1 MYTLAVLTN
10 PSLWLTMDDTHIVPT
25 EEPSMSCREHVVP
38 ALTAL
43 LGPTQVIS
51 DGPRLALYRLDG
63 LRPSRG
69 YRNRQRLGVMPGCV
83 VRPRRTADVQAL
95 VQWASAAQV
104 ALVPYGG
111 GTGLM
116 GGATT
121 DGQSVLVD
129 FKDMADILVIRPEDR
144 HAVVQA
150 GVVLSRLEGALQ
162 AEGLTLGHDPWTIGI
177 ATIGGTISTN
187 GLGYRGG
194 QYGSMG
200 EQVLGLEVV
209 LRDGQVLS
217 TRAGQSSWTG
227 PDLTQ
232 LFIGAEGVF
241 GLITEAT
248 LQVFPAPEAHAL
260 LALAFPTFAHGF
272 AAVAEMAAVGVRPA
286 LMELSEDFPTGDLPR
301 SLIERH
307 PGVRLYLGCEGFQEF
322 VEAQRGRAVTICQ
335 HHAGK
340 DLGEAVAR
348 AFWQSRH
355 RTAER
360 FQQDRLQNLPRGILD
375 TRPEASFDY
384 IHIALP
390 TSQVLLYRE
399 QAMDLCQHRGILVT
413 QCGIWTRPELFS
425 MALHNPG
432 GRVELLAD
440 TVDRLLE
447 LAQDMGGSMEYCHGV
462 GVRLAHLL
470 ARELGAGTKILSALK
485 RSLDPDSVLN
495 PGKLG
500 LAPECNRPRA

>member
-1 MYTLAVLTN
+1 
-10 PSLWLTMDDTHIVPT
+10 
-25 EEPSMSCREHVVP
+25 MSRLEHVIA

-51 DGPRLALYRLDG
+51 DAPRLALYRSDG

-69 YRNRQRLGVMPGCV
+69 YRDRQRLGVMPGCV
-83 VRPRRTADVQAL
+83 VRPRRTAEVQAL
-95 VQWASAAQV
+95 VQWANASHV

-116 GGATT
+116 GGAMS
-121 DGQSVLVD
+121 DGASVLLD
-129 FKDMADILVIRPEDR
+129 FRDMADILAIRREDR

-150 GVVLSRLEGALQ
+150 GVVLSRLQDALQ
-162 AEGLTLGHDPWTIGI
+162 AEGLTLGHDPWTVGV
-177 ATIGGTISTN
+177 ATVGGTISTN

-209 LRDGQVLS
+209 LPDGQVLR
-217 TRAGQSSWTG
+217 TRAVPKSSTG

-260 LALAFPTFAHGF
+260 LAFAFPTFVHGF
-272 AAVAEMAAVGVRPA
+272 AAAAEMAAVGLQPA
-286 LMELSEDFPTGDLPR
+286 LMELTEDFPTGDAAR
-301 SLIERH
+301 SLIERY
-307 PGVRLYLGCEGFQEF
+307 PGVSLYLGCEGFQAL
-322 VEAQRGRAVTICQ
+322 VEAQRGRAAAICLQ
-335 HHAGK
+335 HAGK
-340 DLGEAVAR
+340 DLGEAAAR
-348 AFWQSRH
+348 AFWHSRH

-360 FQQDRLQNLPRGILD
+360 FQQERLQNLPRGVLD

-390 TSQVLLYRE
+390 TSQVLRYRE
-399 QAMDLCQHRGILVT
+399 RALDLCQHHGVIAT

-432 GRVELLAD
+432 GRLEILAD

-470 ARELGAGTKILSALK
+470 ARELGAGTEVLSALK
-485 RSLDPDSVLN
+485 RSLDPDAVLN

-500 LAPECNRPRA
+500 LEKNRSCNSG

>member
-1 MYTLAVLTN
+1 MSGLVALTNLAV
-10 PSLWLTMDDTHIVPT
+10 SLTMDDTPMSPR
-25 EEPSMSCREHVVP
+25 EEPFMSRLEPVIP

-51 DGPRLALYRLDG
+51 DVSQLALYRLDG

-69 YRNRQRLGVMPGCV
+69 YRDRQRLGIIPACV
-83 VRPRRTADVQAL
+83 VRPRQTAEVQAL
-95 VQWASAAQV
+95 VQWATAAHV

-116 GGATT
+116 GGTMA
-121 DGQSVLVD
+121 DEESVLVD
-129 FKDMADILVIRPEDR
+129 FRDLAAIVAIRREDR

-150 GVVLSRLEGALQ
+150 GVVLSRLEDALQ
-162 AEGLTLGHDPWTIGI
+162 AEGLTLGHDPWTVGI
-177 ATIGGTISTN
+177 ATVGGTISTN

-209 LRDGQVLS
+209 LPDGQVLR
-217 TRAGQSSWTG
+217 TRAVPKSSTG

-232 LFIGAEGVF
+232 FFIGAEGVF

-248 LQVFPAPEAHAL
+248 LQVFPAPETHAL
-260 LALAFPTFAHGF
+260 LAFTFPTFAHGF
-272 AAVAEMAAVGVRPA
+272 AAVAKLAGVGLRPA
-286 LMELSEDFPTGDLPR
+286 LLELTEDFPTGDVSR
-301 SLIERH
+301 SLIERY
-307 PGVRLYLGCEGFQEF
+307 PGVSLYLGCEGFREL
-322 VEAQRGRAVTICQ
+322 VEAQRGRALAICLQ
-335 HHAGK
+335 HAGK
-340 DLGEAVAR
+340 NLGEAEAR
-348 AFWQSRH
+348 KFWDSRH

-360 FQQDRLQNLPRGILD
+360 FQQDRLQNLPDGILD
-375 TRPEASFDY
+375 TRPDASFDY

-390 TSQVLLYRE
+390 TSHVLRYRE
-399 QAMDLCQHRGILVT
+399 RALNLCQHQEIMVT

-425 MALHNPG
+425 MVLHNPG
-432 GRVELLAD
+432 GRLDVLAD

-447 LAQDMGGSMEYCHGV
+447 LAQDLDGSMEYCHGV

-470 ARELGAGTKILSALK
+470 ARELGAGTTILSALK
-485 RSLDPDSVLN
+485 HSLDPGSVLN

-500 LAPECNRPRA
+500 LGASR

>member
-1 MYTLAVLTN
+1 
-10 PSLWLTMDDTHIVPT
+10 
-25 EEPSMSCREHVVP
+25 MSRLEQVIA

-69 YRNRQRLGVMPGCV
+69 YRDRQRLGVLPGCV
-83 VRPRRTADVQAL
+83 VRPRRTAEVQAL
-95 VQWASAAQV
+95 VQWANATHT

-116 GGATT
+116 GGAMG
-121 DGQSVLVD
+121 DGESVLID
-129 FKDMADILVIRPEDR
+129 FKDMADILAIRREDR

-150 GVVLSRLEGALQ
+150 GVVLSRLEDALQ
-162 AEGLTLGHDPWTIGI
+162 AEGLTLGHDPWTVGI
-177 ATIGGTISTN
+177 ATVGGTISTN

-209 LRDGQVLS
+209 LPDGQVLR
-217 TRAGQSSWTG
+217 TRAVPKSSTG

-232 LFIGAEGVF
+232 LFIGAEGVY

-248 LQVFPAPEAHAL
+248 LQAFAAPEAHAL
-260 LALAFPTFAHGF
+260 LAFTFPSFAHGF
-272 AAVAEMAAVGVRPA
+272 AAVAEMAAVGLQPA
-286 LMELSEDFPTGDLPR
+286 LMELTEDFPVEHGTR
-301 SLIERH
+301 SLIERY
-307 PGVRLYLGCEGFQEF
+307 PGVSLYLGCEGFREL
-322 VEAQRGRAVTICQ
+322 VEAQRGRAVAICLQ
-335 HHAGK
+335 HAGK
-340 DLGEAVAR
+340 DLGEAAAR
-348 AFWQSRH
+348 AFWDSRH

-360 FQQDRLQNLPRGILD
+360 FQQERLQNLPHGVLD

-390 TSQVLLYRE
+390 TSQVLPYRE
-399 QAMDLCQHRGILVT
+399 QALDLCQHRGVTVT

-425 MALHNPG
+425 MALHNPS
-432 GRVELLAD
+432 GRVEILAD

-447 LAQDMGGSMEYCHGV
+447 LAQDAGGSMEYCHGV

-470 ARELGAGTKILSALK
+470 ERELGTGTTILRALK
-485 RSLDPDSVLN
+485 RSLDPGFVVN

-500 LAPECNRPRA
+500 LGPVPLTSAAASGREYPVPSRPIDSTITQSP